1 MINQF
6 ALVNNLIELAKN
18 APKNVATEDHSYLNP
33 QFIVNGFLYAGISK
47 ALDGEDDGSIPVP
60 EVTKSATDMS
70 DEEPVQL

>member
-18 APKNVATEDHSYLNP
+18 ALKNVATEDHSYLNP
-33 QFIVNGFLYAGISK
+33 QFIVNGFLHAGISK
-47 ALDGEDDGSIPVP
+47 ALDGEDDGSISVP